1 MAEDKK
7 KNSFISIETAIALLF
22 PIGGCLFM
30 LNDSDPNVLYEGT
43 TWELVGQDRCI
54 QGASTTHAVNT
65 TIEAGLP
72 NIVGEL
78 DTRCDV
84 TGRVPYSLLTSN
96 SALRISESSK
106 SYTTFAA
113 NEILPGC
120 KLKMDASLSNPIYGS
135 SKTVQPPTLCMN
147 IWKRVA

>member
-1 MAEDKK
+1 MPSNDKK

-72 NIVGEL
+72 NLTGIVGEGVR
-78 DTRCDV
+78 DNAGIYNV
-84 TGRVPYSLLTSN
+84 TDGTSLVEMYGSEIHSYNN
-96 SALRISESSK
+96 SGTWSKRIR
-106 SYTTFAA
+106 F
-113 NEILPGC
+113 
-120 KLKMDASLSNPIYGS
+120 DASKVSSLYGNAN
-135 SKTVQPPTLCMN
+135 TVQPPALCMN